1 MKKVLGFDIDVVGAS
16 ASFLCAVHCA
26 MVPLIVTFG
35 LLSGVSFLA
44 DPLYDVIFI
53 GSSIF
58 LAGISLVN
66 GYRNH
71 HRSLRPL
78 AIASLGFTLIAFGH
92 LYLQNILGDGMSV
105 LGGFLVAMSHVLNY
119 KECRTC
125 KRCRS

>member
-1 MKKVLGFDIDVVGAS
+1 MKKVLGFDMDVVGAS

-53 GSSIF
+53 GASVF

-71 HRSLRPL
+71 HRSLKPL
-78 AIASLGFTLIAFGH
+78 MIASTGFTLIAFGH
-92 LYLQNILGDGMSV
+92 LYLHNIVGDAMSV
-105 LGGFLVAMSHVLNY
+105 LGGFLVAMAHLSNY

>member
-1 MKKVLGFDIDVVGAS
+1 MKKVMGYDMDVVGAS

-26 MVPLIVTFG
+26 LVPLIVTFG

-44 DPLYDVIFI
+44 DPFYDVVFI
-53 GSSIF
+53 GSSMF

-66 GYRNH
+66 GYKNH

-78 AIASLGFTLIAFGH
+78 TVALVGCTFIAIGH
-92 LYLQNILGDGMSV
+92 LYMHDIVGDGLSV
-105 LGGFLVAMSHVLNY
+105 LGGIMVAMAHVLNY

-125 KRCRS
+125 KRCRN